1 MPDRVGVVVMKT
13 CRYAVALATLAC
25 PTNAYGGDVDPA
37 WLTRLTTE
45 GRAAY
50 GKYAAVSNTLE
61 EVAETRATADGP
73 IDKNSIIGT
82 FANHT
87 RSEKL
92 CRLGPHIL
100 CHEMTRVYDDKPG
113 GPPTRLRCLNASYE
127 FTLAK
132 EKPDSPYVLI
142 GTRPAEQSELST
154 YGFGVKEGPIHLFND
169 ALRAAGGEENYS
181 LEQVR
186 WDSRKNALYI
196 RFSRP
201 ARYPPPAASKIVRDE
216 LWVEPDHSWRVVERK
231 VDTPHLIATESYRY
245 GTEID
250 GCWFMSESSHVAHYK
265 AKGLPPIRDTCR
277 VLSLRKTEKTPADFT
292 LSAFGFPEPEGV
304 VPAGPPP
311 RRLWPWLLVAAPVAF
326 AALALWFR
334 RLARRRPAAQGG

>member
-1 MPDRVGVVVMKT
+1 MKTWRGVVV
-13 CRYAVALATLAC
+13 LATLAC

-37 WLTRLTTE
+37 WLTRLKTE

-50 GKYAAVSNTLE
+50 EKYIAVSNTLE

-73 IDKNSIIGT
+73 VDKNSVIGT
-82 FANHT
+82 FRNHKRLET
-87 RSEKL
+87 L

-100 CHEMTRVYDDKPG
+100 CRERTRVYDDEPG
-113 GPPTRLRCLNASYE
+113 GPPTRLECLNASYE

-142 GTRPAEQSELST
+142 GTRPAEQSKLST
-154 YGFGVKEGPIHLFND
+154 YGFGVKGVPIDQFYH
-169 ALRAAGGEENYS
+169 ALRAVDGEKNHI
-181 LEQVR
+181 LQQLR

-196 RFSRP
+196 RYSDSVD
-201 ARYPPPAASKIVRDE
+201 SKVMRDE

-231 VDTPHLIATESYRY
+231 VETPHLIATESYRY

-250 GCWFMSESSHVAHYK
+250 GCWFISESSNVTRYK
-265 AKGLPPIRDTCR
+265 AKGLPPIRSTGR
-277 VLSLRKTEKTPADFT
+277 VLSLRKTEKTAADFT

-311 RRLWPWLLVAAPVAF
+311 RRLWPWLLVTAPVAF

-334 RLARRRPAAQGG
+334 RMARRHAAAQGGWR